1 MKSVDEVDLNLIR
14 TLQDDPRASYADLA
28 RLTGVSQ
35 TTARRRVEALL
46 ESQVITPAM
55 IPDLHQLGFT
65 TSGFVALNID
75 ANRLYEIAA
84 HIRDL
89 PEVTSLHMTFGRFDL
104 MLFVAQP
111 SLAALREFVVEK
123 IAPISG
129 VMHSEVL
136 ISSNIL
142 KVLGNW
148 RVPVESVLS
157 NVEAGPNAVAN
168 GNGRIRQGH
177 GRRGRHKP
185 ATNIGK

>member
-1 MKSVDEVDLNLIR
+1 MKAVDEVDLNLIR

-28 RLTGVSQ
+28 RVTGVSQ

-46 ESQVITPAM
+46 DSRVIMPAM
-55 IPDLHQLGFT
+55 IPDLYQLGFT

-75 ANRLYEIAA
+75 ANRIYEIAA
-84 HIRDL
+84 RIREL

-111 SLAALREFVVEK
+111 SLADLRQFVVGK

-129 VMHSEVL
+129 VTHSEVL
-136 ISSNIL
+136 ISSDIL

-148 RVPVESVLS
+148 RVPVENALNNVDVDS
-157 NVEAGPNAVAN
+157 NASATEH
-168 GNGRIRQGH
+168 GRLRP
-177 GRRGRHKP
+177 GRRGRSQP
-185 ATNIGK
+185 ATSIGE